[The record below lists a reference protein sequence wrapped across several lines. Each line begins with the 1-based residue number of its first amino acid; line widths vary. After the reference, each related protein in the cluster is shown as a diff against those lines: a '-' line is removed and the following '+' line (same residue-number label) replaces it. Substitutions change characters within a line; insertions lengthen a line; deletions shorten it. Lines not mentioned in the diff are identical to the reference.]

1 MSDQSAIDN
10 EIEIDTVSSRRL
22 YGLGCTGVILASV
35 FLAWRS
41 PLEDP
46 VLLLIGVVILVLGC
60 LPGLLWARHS
70 RPWFPCFEIS
80 MLTGVIFYAMPL
92 LTLADGL
99 KTYPN
104 SVLQTSGLLVIA
116 YMATAIT
123 AYGAVRNPRKAPYW
137 AVGKLLPDSIH
148 RYLPAGLLINTLYI
162 CLDRFTK
169 LIPFEFLGSI
179 RALCF
184 GLGIITAFIYSC
196 AWGRRALRRRQ
207 KIFFSVCLGLQIIVL
222 FSHLYLINGI
232 SLLILSAIGYTT
244 TRRSLP
250 WLPIV
255 ILLPVIAI
263 LHNGKSQMRAIY
275 WAKTVSMPALGQ
287 LPSFFGE
294 WVSAGLEKNTEE
306 EDSKNVALKLADR
319 ASLLQMIAMSV
330 DQVPSLR
337 PHLGGES
344 YVDIPAQ
351 VVPRFLW
358 PDKPSSLMSNVRLA
372 LYFNLVDPNDPFTTS
387 IAFGIISESYVNF
400 GFFGVLLIGTLTG
413 LGFKHITLRSVG
425 APMFSAIGIFMVL
438 LTAWCF
444 QVEQVLATWLASLFQ
459 ASAIS
464 IIVPLAWKKF
474 FGTL

>member
-1 MSDQSAIDN
+1 MSDQAAIDN
-10 EIEIDTVSSRRL
+10 ETEIDTISSRRL
-22 YGLGCTGVILASV
+22 YNLGCAGVLIASA

-46 VLLLIGVVILVLGC
+46 VLLSIGVVILVLGF
-60 LPGLLWARHS
+60 LPGLLWARYS

-80 MLTGVIFYAMPL
+80 LLTCVVFYAMPL

-99 KTYPN
+99 KIYSN
-104 SVLQTSGLLVIA
+104 SVLQTSGLLVIG
-116 YMATAIT
+116 YMVTAIV
-123 AYGAVRNPRKAPYW
+123 AFNAVRNPRKAPYW
-137 AVGKLLPDSIH
+137 AVSKLLPDSIH

-162 CLDRFTK
+162 YLDRFTT
-169 LIPFEFLGSI
+169 LIPFEFQGSI

-184 GLGIITAFIYSC
+184 GLGIITAFIFSC
-196 AWGRRALRRRQ
+196 AWGSGMLSRAH
-207 KIFFSVCLGLQIIVL
+207 KIFFSVCLSMQIIVL

-244 TRRSLP
+244 TKRSLP
-250 WLPIV
+250 WLPV
-255 ILLPVIAI
+255 LILLPIIAV

-275 WAKTVSMPALGQ
+275 WAKTASLPALAQ
-287 LPSFFGE
+287 LPSFFTE
-294 WVSAGLEKNTEE
+294 WVTAGLQKNEQEE
-306 EDSKNVALKLADR
+306 ESKNVTLKLADR
-319 ASLLQMIAMSV
+319 ASLLQMIALTV
-330 DQVPSLR
+330 DQVPSMR

-344 YVDIPAQ
+344 YIDIPAQ

-400 GFFGVLLIGTLTG
+400 SFFGVLVIGALTG
-413 LGFKHITLRSVG
+413 LGFKHVALRSIG

-444 QVEQVLATWLASLFQ
+444 QAEQVLATWLASLFQ

-464 IIVPLAWKKF
+464 IIVPLGWKKF
-474 FGTL
+474 FGDS